1 MLLKISF
8 RNVFRNRRRSLITL
22 LVLVMGATGMILFG
36 GYKEVNFYGLRET
49 TIRNRLGHLQIYK
62 LGFSTAEADKPLE
75 YGLENIQSIR
85 TRIEQDPRVS
95 MTAAQITLMGLIS
108 NGDKSETFLG
118 TAVEPSKDSQM
129 RAQRLVS
136 GREPTDK
143 ELDTLIVG
151 QGLARSMKV
160 KNGDYLTLMTT
171 TVTGSLNAMDFQ
183 VVGTFATGV
192 KEYDDRAVKMPLASA
207 QLLLNTRKI
216 EKLLIMLKNTD
227 ETDAVATDLRALAV
241 REKWQ
246 IEMKSWSDLATFYH
260 QVVLIFNGIFGFIG
274 IIVFVIV
281 VLSVANTIMMSI
293 FERTRE
299 IGTLMA
305 IGTKRRRVWVM
316 FLLEGMIIGLLGG
329 VLGLLFGCGVAKLIN
344 LAQIQL
350 PPPPGYTSG
359 YPLRIMLKSSI
370 LSSAF
375 LLAWVTATVSSI
387 YPALRASRLRI
398 VDALGHI

>member
-62 LGFSTAEADKPLE
+62 LGSSTAESDKPLE
-75 YGLENIQSIR
+75 YGLEDVQSIR
-85 TRIEQDPRVS
+85 KRIEQDPRVS

-118 TAVEPSKDSQM
+118 TAVEPSKDARMQ
-129 RAQRLVS
+129 AQRLVS

-160 KNGDYLTLMTT
+160 RNGDYLTLMTT

-192 KEYDDRAVKMPLASA
+192 KEYDDRAVKMPLGGA
-207 QLLLNTRKI
+207 QLLLNTKKI
-216 EKLLIMLKNTD
+216 EKLLIMLKKTD
-227 ETDAVATDLRALAV
+227 ETEDVAADLRILAAK
-241 REKWQ
+241 EKWPV
-246 IEMKSWSDLATFYH
+246 EMKSWSELATFYH

-305 IGTKRRRVWVM
+305 IGTKRRRVWLM
-316 FLLEGMIIGLLGG
+316 FLFEGMIIGLLGG
-329 VLGLLFGCGVAKLIN
+329 VLGLLFGTGVAQLIN
-344 LAQIQL
+344 LAHIQL
-350 PPPPGYTSG
+350 PPPPGYTTG

-370 LSSAF
+370 LVSAF
-375 LLAWVTATVSSI
+375 LLAWVTATLSSI